1 MILFLRIRRRVSHM
15 RHRSLQYQSMTGV
28 LRSSK
33 HRPGMKRPRNQPYR
47 VFDYQHVPVSVTCD
61 FAPFGRT
68 CSSLSPSSADL
79 RQSRDKPQSKHKSRR
94 RGTQLRMEELMCI
107 KKELTVIKSQIDEL
121 LDSLEQMDPQNQE
134 LCGDSVAFSPLH
146 GSVSSADDSS
156 ERHRV
161 HRQQSTVMNTDNML
175 MTMNQICS
183 TCKDFRH
190 AKLFGKSHGINL

>member
-1 MILFLRIRRRVSHM
+1 
-15 RHRSLQYQSMTGV
+15 MTGV

-156 ERHRV
+156 GSSPPSRTDRETQSPQTAV
-161 HRQQSTVMNTDNML
+161 NSDEYRQHVNDYEP
-175 MTMNQICS
+175 
-183 TCKDFRH
+183 D
-190 AKLFGKSHGINL
+190 LFYM